1 VVLGG
6 SAGALRRIKGKGDG
20 TGGGARTGGREAAR
34 VSRMDL
40 HGVKREGKGA
50 RPRCGVVGDVSKR
63 RVTQDACL
71 PGGEDDQEEGIASV
85 EKKQAKNRQSTF
97 QRKAMEKKSRR
108 GKRKKI
114 CRILIYF
121 SKKYQRLQTL

>member
-20 TGGGARTGGREAAR
+20 TGGGARMGGREAAR

-50 RPRCGVVGDVSKR
+50 RPRRGVVSDVSKR

-71 PGGEDDQEEGIASV
+71 PGGEDDQEEDIASV
-85 EKKQAKNRQSTF
+85 EKKNRPRIDNRLF
-97 QRKAMEKKSRR
+97 KEKRWRKRVEEER
-108 GKRKKI
+108 GKR
-114 CRILIYF
+114 F
-121 SKKYQRLQTL
+121 AEF